1 MSNFVKTLFGL
12 HAQIKN
18 EIATLVNTI
27 GENQDG
33 FPNAK
38 LVDFRSFELRTD
50 IYEVRFIG
58 NDFFVDQHNQ
68 QCDLSIILSHSL
80 EDICKCLD
88 DMASSEVNNQ

>member
-1 MSNFVKTLFGL
+1 MSNLVKTLFGL
-12 HAQIKN
+12 NAQIKH
-18 EIATLVNTI
+18 EISILVNTI

-33 FPNAK
+33 YPNAK
-38 LVDFRSFELRTD
+38 LVDFRPFNLRTD

-68 QCDLSIILSHSL
+68 QCDLSIILNHSL

-88 DMASSEVNNQ
+88 DMALSEVNNQ